1 MNIEQ
6 LKDWLGIA
14 WRERL
19 SEIYRRG
26 MLNNPFMVQAA
37 LFHYLNTPEL
47 PHVRVWLSQSIEFP
61 TFKEEDYL
69 DWQIYHHKKKLMGQV
84 LDLIITNEEEVLAIG
99 LLNVEAGG
107 YGDFREHLE
116 LMETFHQIRGKGELR
131 MRIHPHHGKLDENHT
146 YLIREDT
153 LLVYGVINQEAS
165 MSLEWDKL
173 KAHCKDPLFWYH
185 FYFLQGKIGDSKIKF
200 LVKEGKKFL

>member
-61 TFKEEDYL
+61 TFK
-69 DWQIYHHKKKLMGQV
+69 
-84 LDLIITNEEEVLAIG
+84 EEVLAIG